1 MLKAFLNA
9 FRLPDLRNKI
19 LFTLFIIAVYRFG
32 SFVPVPVVDFSVIR
46 NQLEAGGG
54 GFLQLINL
62 FSGGALG

>member
-32 SFVPVPVVDFSVIR
+32 SYVPVPVVDF
-46 NQLEAGGG
+46 
-54 GFLQLINL
+54 
-62 FSGGALG
+62 GARSATRSRRARAASCS